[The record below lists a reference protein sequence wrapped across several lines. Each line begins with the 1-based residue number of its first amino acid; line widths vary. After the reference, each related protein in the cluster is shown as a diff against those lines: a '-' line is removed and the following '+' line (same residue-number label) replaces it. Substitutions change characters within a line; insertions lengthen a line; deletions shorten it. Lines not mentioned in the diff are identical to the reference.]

1 MQNAKQQILDWVAS
15 GHLAASQLEHALEV
29 THSVPSPADNLRFLS
44 RVVLTFAM
52 VLLCSGVIFFFAYN
66 WDDLSRYS
74 KFAIAQGALILS
86 LLPLLRLNLQQPA
99 GQMALFAA
107 SVLVGALLALVG
119 QTYQSGA
126 DTYELFLVW
135 ALLITPWVV
144 LARMPAL
151 WLLLLVLLNLSL
163 GLALDNLA
171 IRHLFEPFAHPL
183 WSIFA
188 LNISAASL
196 WILATH
202 GSASTALLRWGGRVI
217 ALFCLLIITGLAIGY
232 VNSWNNSDALT
243 LPVWLGFSLLWLY
256 LYRLRQLELTM
267 LSAWAM
273 AAIILCVII
282 LAEVLSDSIATEV
295 LFLLLT
301 LTVLGLSSAAAVWL
315 RQLSQRTSKLS
326 NKPRSMQ

>member
-1 MQNAKQQILDWVAS
+1 MSNDKQQILDWVAS
-15 GHLAASQLEHALEV
+15 GHLAPSQLERALEV

-52 VLLCSGVIFFFAYN
+52 LLLCSGVIFFFAYN

-86 LLPLLRLNLQQPA
+86 LLPLLRLNPQQPA
-99 GQMALFAA
+99 GQTALFAA
-107 SVLVGALLALVG
+107 CLLVGALLALVG

-144 LARMPAL
+144 LACMPAL

-202 GSASTALLRWGGRVI
+202 GSASTALLRWGERVI

-232 VNSWNNSDALT
+232 VNSWSNSDALT

-282 LAEVLSDSIATEV
+282 LAEVLSDSIATEA

-315 RQLSQRTSKLS
+315 RQLSQQTSKLS
-326 NKPRSMQ
+326 HTSGSMQ

>member
-1 MQNAKQQILDWVAS
+1 MSNDKQQILDWVAS

-74 KFAIAQGALILS
+74 KFAIAQVALVLS

-202 GSASTALLRWGGRVI
+202 GSASTALLRWGERVI

-326 NKPRSMQ
+326 HTSGSMQ

>member
-1 MQNAKQQILDWVAS
+1 MPNDKQQILDWVAS

-52 VLLCSGVIFFFAYN
+52 ALLCSGVIFFFAYN

-256 LYRLRQLELTM
+256 LYRLRQLELAM

-315 RQLSQRTSKLS
+315 RQLSQQTRKLS
-326 NKPRSMQ
+326 HTSGSMQ

>member
-1 MQNAKQQILDWVAS
+1 MSNDKQQIIDWVAS
-15 GHLAASQLEHALEV
+15 GHLAPSQLERALEV
-29 THSVPSPADNLRFLS
+29 THSLPSPADNLRFLS

-52 VLLCSGVIFFFAYN
+52 LLLCSGVIFFFAYN

-99 GQMALFAA
+99 GQTALFAA
-107 SVLVGALLALVG
+107 SLLVGALLALIG

-126 DTYELFLVW
+126 DTYQLFLVW
-135 ALLITPWVV
+135 ATLITPWVL

-151 WLLLLVLLNLSL
+151 WLLLLLLLNLSL
-163 GLALDNLA
+163 GLALVNLA
-171 IRHLFEPFAHPL
+171 IRYLFEPFTHPL
-183 WSIFA
+183 WSVFA
-188 LNISAASL
+188 LNISAAGL
-196 WILATH
+196 WMLMTK
-202 GSASTALLRWGGRVI
+202 GSASTALLRWGERII
-217 ALFCLLIITGLAIGY
+217 ALFCLLIITGLAIGQIY
-232 VNSWNNSDALT
+232 SWTSSDALT

-267 LSAWAM
+267 LSALAM

-282 LAEVLSDSIATEV
+282 LAEALSDIIATEV

-301 LTVLGLSSAAAVWL
+301 LSVMGLSSAAAVWL

-326 NKPRSMQ
+326 NKSGSMQ